1 MSQFGFAHVRF
12 AALATLAVLAQSAL
26 PACGGGAN
34 GAPATAPTAVVSAA
48 PVAKEE
54 PPELSAVAAPAD
66 LVAIGRFK
74 NPESAIETVASWANF
89 PFKIQSVIP
98 SDLKGL
104 EQVVAWNAPVEL
116 AVALDPMGEGKVPE
130 PLTVVS
136 VGLTSVD
143 GALAFARAQGQSVH
157 RLRSGVYR
165 VGESDDISCAIAVA
179 VGAAPAR
186 LVCGHRAHD
195 VDGLINYATR
205 GLSNEPLPD
214 LDFQLEVRL
223 DPIKK
228 KYGAELGSA
237 RLLGG
242 FLLREVQLDNPRF
255 DRALSDVT
263 YGLIDESLAFIH
275 DLDKVRLDANIDR
288 AKNLVNVRFDAKFT
302 SQQSWLV
309 QAAAEMVPLSA
320 PPPPEFWLLPADSA
334 AASYSIG
341 WKPGRLKPLGRTL
354 GELLDAFLDAEK
366 VPATLRAQS
375 EKALEGLFDLSTN
388 AVRADGGLS
397 LTNAPSDPLLLAAD
411 RFFGWQV
418 AELSSDPKPVL
429 SVFDGLTAALGS
441 RDLLRI
447 LKQRADLDEKL
458 WPKLSTHAVTVHGY
472 KPGAKAYH
480 AEFPRALLEKLSS
493 GSSASMQD
501 FAAAL
506 AQPAP
511 KGKPSAKS
519 VGVSIIVASDG
530 THTFVGMSS
539 EEQALIKRLESLK
552 DPKSPTLQTRSG
564 LEALRGMP
572 HASAGFLTL
581 RRFGSAFGAARA
593 DAASMLD
600 ALPQHGDTPII
611 VTTDASSNGPTTSIA
626 LSVPRAAVSDLGALV
641 PALAMVAVQGGGVLS
656 SPAATVH

>member
-1 MSQFGFAHVRF
+1 MSKLGSPVSVRF
-12 AALATLAVLAQSAL
+12 AALATLAVLAPSAL
-26 PACGGGAN
+26 PGCGGGAN
-34 GAPATAPTAVVSAA
+34 GPAAAPTAVVSAA

-54 PPELSAVAAPAD
+54 PPDLSPVAAPAD

-74 NPESAIETVASWANF
+74 NPEAAIESVASWANF
-89 PFKIQSVIP
+89 PFKITSVIP

-143 GALAFARAQGQSVH
+143 GALSFARAQGQSVH

-214 LDFQLEVRL
+214 VDFQLEARL

-263 YGLIDESLAFIH
+263 YGLIDESLAFVH
-275 DLDKVRLDANIDR
+275 DLDKVRLEANVDR
-288 AKNLVNVRFDAKFT
+288 AKNLVNLRFDAKFAG
-302 SQQSWLV
+302 QQSWLV
-309 QAAAEMVPLSA
+309 QAAAETVPMSA
-320 PPPPEFWLLPADSA
+320 PPPPEFWSLPADA
-334 AASYSIG
+334 AAATYSVG

-354 GELLDAFLDAEK
+354 GELFDAFLDAEK
-366 VPATLRAQS
+366 VPATLRAQGS
-375 EKALEGLFDLSTN
+375 KSLEGLFDLNTN
-388 AVRADGGLS
+388 AVRADGGLT
-397 LTNAPSDPLLLAAD
+397 LPNMPSDPLLLAAD

-418 AELSSDPKPVL
+418 TELPGDPKPVL
-429 SVFDGLTAALGS
+429 AVFDGLTAALGG
-441 RDLLRI
+441 RDLQRI
-447 LKQRADLDEKL
+447 LKQRADLDEKI
-458 WPKLSTHAVTVHGY
+458 WPKLSTHTVTVHGY
-472 KPGAKAYH
+472 KPGAKAYR
-480 AEFPRALLEKLSS
+480 AEIPRALIEKLSS
-493 GSSASMQD
+493 GSSSSLQD

-506 AQPAP
+506 AQPTP
-511 KGKPSAKS
+511 KGKPAAKS
-519 VGVSIIVASDG
+519 VPVSLIVASDG
-530 THTFVGMSS
+530 THTFVGVSS
-539 EEQALIKRLESLK
+539 EEQALIKRLESMK
-552 DPKSPTLQTRSG
+552 DPKSATLQTRPG
-564 LEALRGMP
+564 LEALRGTP
-572 HASAGFLTL
+572 HASGGFLTL
-581 RRFGSAFGAARA
+581 RRFGSLFGAARA

-600 ALPQHGDTPII
+600 ALPQHADTPII
-611 VTTDASSNGPTTSIA
+611 ISTDASSTGPTSSIA
-626 LSVPRAAVSDLGALV
+626 MSVPRAAVGDLGALV
-641 PALAMVAVQGGGVLS
+641 PALAMVAVQNTGVL
-656 SPAATVH
+656 AG